1 MIVDGFG
8 LLFCCP
14 YIWESGDLDNRA
26 FLHIMGQELPEKP
39 FGKGHTVFQQ
49 NVRRKRQRLSRESPF
64 FFISM
69 S

>member
-1 MIVDGFG
+1 
-8 LLFCCP
+8 
-14 YIWESGDLDNRA
+14 
-26 FLHIMGQELPEKP
+26 MGQELPEKP